1 MQLHGL
7 GVNAFDRRSLLKL
20 GAGAAMTLG
29 AAGAVGQVGSPAAK
43 SGKAKSMPEHTY
55 DLSDPQDN
63 VYAWIKLDGSLEDGK
78 ATLGMW
84 DGVVLSVWG
93 QQETIKPLFG
103 FKGFGYSRWFNN
115 GDGTF
120 TKLHKEVG
128 FYSDL
133 ATGKIIDTWANP
145 YLDGEVVKVWPVAN
159 DPVNIVFKPVI
170 EGGYDQSYKRE
181 FTLPWYTHDD
191 KWIST
196 SLDVNLRWPNILD
209 KATWPREH
217 TGEWIRVAEYFQL
230 HAERAALMDPDVPD
244 VAPTGG
250 WQRVGDYLP
259 WMLMEERPGHLLYR
273 ANTVKLPGGV
283 DQLPKEI
290 RDAAEKDFPE
300 YLEPPKVWTEPNVSS
315 FEVYKREAN
324 PVAMRPGQTPYP
336 TPAIPA
342 SGIEIRST

>member
-7 GVNAFDRRSLLKL
+7 GVNAFDRRSLFKL
-20 GAGAAMTLG
+20 GAGAGLG
-29 AAGAVGQVGSPAAK
+29 LGLGGMAAAPAAK
-43 SGKAKSMPEHTY
+43 ASTMPANAY

-133 ATGKIIDTWANP
+133 ATGEIIDTWENP
-145 YLDGEVVKVWPVAN
+145 YLGGEKVKVWPVAN
-159 DPVNIVFKPVI
+159 DPVNIVFKPKI
-170 EGGYDQSYKRE
+170 EGGYDKTFKRD
-181 FTLPWYTHDD
+181 FVLPWYTHDD

-209 KATWPREH
+209 KEGWQREH
-217 TGEWIRVAEYFQL
+217 TGKWIRVAEYFQL
-230 HAERAALMDPDVPD
+230 HAERAKVMDPDVPD
-244 VAPTGG
+244 VSPTGG
-250 WQRVGDYLP
+250 WQRVGNYLP
-259 WMLMEERPGHLLYR
+259 WMLMEERPGHLVYR
-273 ANTVKLPGGV
+273 ANTIKLPRGV
-283 DQLPKEI
+283 EQLPKEI
-290 RDAAEKDFPE
+290 IKAAEKDFPD

-315 FEVYKREAN
+315 FEVYKRDAK
-324 PVAMRPGQTPYP
+324 PVPFAKGQTPYQP
-336 TPAIPA
+336 VDIPA
-342 SGIEIRST
+342 SGVVVKSS